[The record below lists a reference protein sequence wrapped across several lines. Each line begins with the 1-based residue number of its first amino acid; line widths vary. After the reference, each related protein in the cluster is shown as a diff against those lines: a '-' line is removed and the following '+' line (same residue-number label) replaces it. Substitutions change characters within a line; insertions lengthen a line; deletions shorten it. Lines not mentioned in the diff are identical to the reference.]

1 MSTYSDL
8 RGLKIKYLSS
18 DTSGD
23 RITEGELFYNS
34 TTGALK
40 GYLGLAAFHATGNVV
55 TVRTQVA
62 GSTGATQ
69 SANFIVGGEIPSDS
83 SLSNECEEYNGTGY
97 SIGGDLSTARM
108 KTNLAFPCEI
118 TTTPT

>member
-40 GYLGLAAFHATGNVV
+40 GYLGLAAFHGGGSVA
-55 TVRTQVA
+55 TVRTQTA
-62 GSTGATQ
+62 GSTGGTQ
-69 SANFIVGGEIPSDS
+69 SANLLAGGVRDPS
-83 SLSNECEEYNGTGY
+83 
-97 SIGGDLSTARM
+97 A
-108 KTNLAFPCEI
+108 KTNTSF
-118 TTTPT
+118 